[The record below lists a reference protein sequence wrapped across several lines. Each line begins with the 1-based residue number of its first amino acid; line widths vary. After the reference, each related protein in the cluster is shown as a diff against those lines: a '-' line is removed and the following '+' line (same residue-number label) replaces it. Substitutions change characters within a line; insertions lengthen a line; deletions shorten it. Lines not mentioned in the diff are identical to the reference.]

1 MERIKVWTKD
11 STAIFCINFFVAM
24 NFYLLMVVIS
34 DYSMNRFNASPSEAG
49 FSASIFIIGALV
61 ARIFSGK
68 WITQYGYKKTLYAGA
83 IINLV
88 MTLLYFAA
96 QDLILLIGIRFFHGA
111 AFGLTTTAADDCC
124 PYCSS
129 GKKERGSAIL
139 IKPDLATAI
148 GPLSESSLT
157 GTAISI

>member
-11 STAIFCINFFVAM
+11 FTAIFCINFFVAM

-68 WITQYGYKKTLYAGA
+68 WITQYGYKKTLYAVGQ
-83 IINLV
+83 L
-88 MTLLYFAA
+88 
-96 QDLILLIGIRFFHGA
+96 
-111 AFGLTTTAADDCC
+111 
-124 PYCSS
+124 
-129 GKKERGSAIL
+129 
-139 IKPDLATAI
+139 
-148 GPLSESSLT
+148 
-157 GTAISI
+157 